1 MPADASRRTTS
12 DFVLFA
18 VTSAELALLFVLT
31 PTFGVAD
38 WVYVLQHGVVLALAL
53 TRPPPRAQDRSLAS
67 TVAVLITYAY
77 PYAQVAFLRYVA
89 GEPAWPNGGLVLLTL
104 AAFLSFVS
112 LLRLGPCFGV
122 RPALR
127 GLATGGPYALVRH
140 PLYLAYLVSDIG
152 YNLREWNYGTMAM
165 VLAGWLALVY
175 RIRAEERILALDA
188 RWPAYTASVRYRVVP
203 GVW

>member
-1 MPADASRRTTS
+1 MWHRRAG
-12 DFVLFA
+12 D
-18 VTSAELALLFVLT
+18 LA
-31 PTFGVAD
+31 AC
-38 WVYVLQHGVVLALAL
+38 
-53 TRPPPRAQDRSLAS
+53 S
-67 TVAVLITYAY
+67 
-77 PYAQVAFLRYVA
+77 
-89 GEPAWPNGGLVLLTL
+89 
-104 AAFLSFVS
+104 AFLSFGS
-112 LLRLGPCFGV
+112 LLRLGRCFGV

>member
-1 MPADASRRTTS
+1 MPAHASRRTTS

-18 VTSAELALLFVLT
+18 VTSAELAFLFVLT

-38 WVYVLQHGVVLALAL
+38 WIYVLQHGVVLALAL

-77 PYAQVAFLRYVA
+77 PYAQVAFLRYVP

-112 LLRLGPCFGV
+112 LLKLGRCFGV

-152 YNLREWNYGTMAM
+152 YNLREWNFGSMAM

-175 RIRAEERILALDA
+175 RIRAEERMLALDA